1 MEEIKESEIA
11 NKKRYLKK
19 YRKNRALVHRLE
31 DKLARLDDRLYKIKS
46 PNMSGMVGGSPISQI
61 DLISDKA
68 ELEQRINKLNLRGK
82 EIREEIIAE
91 IDELEDTRYAAILEA
106 FFIDCK
112 EFEEIAEETGYTIRH
127 VIRLYSEGIK
137 LLSHK
142 WHNAVNIKTLQ

>member
-46 PNMSGMVGGSPISQI
+46 PNMSGMVGGSPVSQI

-82 EIREEIIAE
+82 EYMRGNSSRNRRA
-91 IDELEDTRYAAILEA
+91 
-106 FFIDCK
+106 
-112 EFEEIAEETGYTIRH
+112 
-127 VIRLYSEGIK
+127 
-137 LLSHK
+137 
-142 WHNAVNIKTLQ
+142 

>member
-82 EIREEIIAE
+82 EIREEIVAE
-91 IDELEDTRYAAILEA
+91 IDELEDSRYAAILEA

-142 WHNAVNIKTLQ
+142 

>member
-1 MEEIKESEIA
+1 MQI
-11 NKKRYLKK
+11 KKRYLKK

-46 PNMSGMVGGSPISQI
+46 PNMSGMVGGSPVSQI

-82 EIREEIIAE
+82 EIREEIVAE
-91 IDELEDTRYAAILEA
+91 IDELEDSRYAAILEA

-142 WHNAVNIKTLQ
+142 

>member
-46 PNMSGMVGGSPISQI
+46 PNMSGMVGGSPVSQI

-68 ELEQRINKLNLRGK
+68 ELEQRINKLKLRGK
-82 EIREEIIAE
+82 EIREEIVAE
-91 IDELEDTRYAAILEA
+91 IDELEDSRYAAILEA

-142 WHNAVNIKTLQ
+142 

>member
-46 PNMSGMVGGSPISQI
+46 PNMSGMVGGSPVSQI

-82 EIREEIIAE
+82 EIREEIVAE
-91 IDELEDTRYAAILEA
+91 IDELEDSRYAAILEA

-142 WHNAVNIKTLQ
+142 